1 MFLRQEVILFLPLF
15 FSTFVDITQDSFN
28 KALPAVKACDDLAIQ
43 TKV

>member
-1 MFLRQEVILFLPLF
+1 MFLRQEVILFPPLF
-15 FSTFVDITQDSFN
+15 FSTFVDIMQDSFN